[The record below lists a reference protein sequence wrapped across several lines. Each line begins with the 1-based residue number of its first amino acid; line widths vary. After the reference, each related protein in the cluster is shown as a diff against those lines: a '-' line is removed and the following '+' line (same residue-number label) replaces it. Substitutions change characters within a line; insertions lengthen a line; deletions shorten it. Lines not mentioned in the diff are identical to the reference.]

1 MHEENGV
8 KKTRL
13 VGKRKKKLIYECFDG
28 ALRNCVTSI
37 ETVALSHVFKRILDK
52 FKR

>member
-13 VGKRKKKLIYECFDG
+13 VGGKQGKKKSC
-28 ALRNCVTSI
+28 TS
-37 ETVALSHVFKRILDK
+37 VLMVL
-52 FKR
+52 

>member
-13 VGKRKKKLIYECFDG
+13 VGGKQGEKKVMYECFDG

-37 ETVALSHVFKRILDK
+37 DSKLSYFSQQC
-52 FKR
+52 F